1 MHILNF
7 LIKVLNLNNGEVM
20 ATYKIGNS
28 VGMMNFDAAYQ
39 IAENGDIFEFERG
52 YKIIKPLGFEFD
64 KSISIIGSIGFN
76 DKGQRIFTN
85 LIEGFFIISENVTI
99 IIENFWLSRAE
110 SEYYMF
116 NVLPKASLMLDSV
129 FIDNSGET
137 LGLINTKEN
146 SVIRLVNIESR
157 KSGSSCLLDFSN
169 STISI
174 IRCTRLNSR
183 IFLDNSDIII
193 KRSTLNTNEGN
204 LINAKNN
211 SIVKLHEASLE
222 SLVDSKED
230 TPAIWI
236 EKSKLST
243 IHATISQKN
252 YHQTLYL
259 TDLSELKSE
268 DSTYSS
274 VIFENSIGYLNNS
287 IIKYAISLFE
297 SSFVK
302 SNGELFLHG
311 ELDINSDIYLSGNSV
326 AVLNDVIF
334 DGHRKPNL
342 NISENSFLYIDKLK
356 NLSCDYSELE
366 LSKDDTSRFI
376 LENKIKSQET
386 ININALEQLNSLV
399 GLRQVKAIVEQ
410 MVNQVK
416 ANKKRIDKGLKPM
429 QQNLNAVFLGN
440 PGTGKT
446 TVARLLG
453 RILFDSGALF
463 GSSFKFIEVSEPD
476 LISQNIGGTAIQ
488 TKNFLDEARGG
499 ILFIDEAY
507 ALCKKDGSG
516 FGQEAINTIMKYME
530 DYRDEIMI
538 IFAGYTKEMEEFL
551 RTNPGLISRVPNRF
565 IFEDYTPEE
574 IVQLGLDI
582 LTKDQFILEDKNY
595 YFKKISK
602 SYERSLDKSNGRWI
616 RNINEAITKE
626 QFSRVVKTDSDDVE
640 TILNIDIDNALNLN
654 NYYDNESSE
663 DALLRLNQLIGI
675 TRVKRQVQEFI
686 YQVEANK
693 KKEEMGI
700 AVDSFTLH
708 SLFLGNPGTGKTTVA
723 RIVGKIL
730 FQKGIISSNK
740 FIEVSR
746 SDLIAG
752 YVGQTATK
760 TRDILQSALGG
771 VLFIDEAYTLNSSSD
786 NDFGKESI
794 DEILKFMED
803 HRGDIV
809 IIFAGYT
816 DEMNEFLKLNPGL
829 KSRIPTVFN
838 FEDYSTEEII
848 EIGLLGLKEYKIN
861 NILYSN
867 KVKELYEISN
877 DKSNARWIRNF
888 NEKLLRLQSSR
899 LIELKQDSFDVISDI
914 DINEVKM

>member
-1 MHILNF
+1 
-7 LIKVLNLNNGEVM
+7 M

-76 DKGQRIFTN
+76 EKGQRIFTN
-85 LIEGFFIISENVTI
+85 LIEGFFIINENVTI
-99 IIENFWLSRAE
+99 IIENFWLSHAE

-116 NVLPKASLMLDSV
+116 NVLSKASLMLDSIFV
-129 FIDNSGET
+129 DNSGET

-157 KSGSSCLLDFSN
+157 KSGSSCLLDFNN

-183 IFLDNSDIII
+183 IFLNNSDIII
-193 KRSTLNTNEGN
+193 KRSILNTNEGN

-252 YHQTLYL
+252 YHQALYL

-302 SNGELFLHG
+302 SNGELFLNG

-326 AVLNDVIF
+326 AILNDVIF
-334 DGHRKPNL
+334 DGRRKTNL

-356 NLSCDYSELE
+356 NLSCDERELE

-376 LENKIKSQET
+376 LENKTKSQET
-386 ININALEQLNSLV
+386 IDINALEQLNSLV

-416 ANKKRIDKGLKPM
+416 ANKKRTDKGLKPM

-488 TKNFLDEARGG
+488 TKHFLDEARGG

-582 LTKDQFILEDKNY
+582 LIKEQFILEDKNY
-595 YFKKISK
+595 YSKKISK

-626 QFSRVVKTDSDDVE
+626 QFNRVVKTDSDDVE

-723 RIVGKIL
+723 RIVGKVL

-771 VLFIDEAYTLNSSSD
+771 VLFIDEAYTLNSSGD

-816 DEMNEFLKLNPGL
+816 DEMNEFLNLNPGL

-838 FEDYSTEEII
+838 FEDYSTEEIV

-861 NILYSN
+861 NTLYSN

-877 DKSNARWIRNF
+877 DKSNARLIRNF

-899 LIELKQDSFDVISDI
+899 LIELKLDSFDVISDI

>member
-1 MHILNF
+1 M
-7 LIKVLNLNNGEVM
+7 
-20 ATYKIGNS
+20 
-28 VGMMNFDAAYQ
+28 
-39 IAENGDIFEFERG
+39 
-52 YKIIKPLGFEFD
+52 
-64 KSISIIGSIGFN
+64 
-76 DKGQRIFTN
+76 
-85 LIEGFFIISENVTI
+85 
-99 IIENFWLSRAE
+99 
-110 SEYYMF
+110 
-116 NVLPKASLMLDSV
+116 
-129 FIDNSGET
+129 
-137 LGLINTKEN
+137 
-146 SVIRLVNIESR
+146 
-157 KSGSSCLLDFSN
+157 
-169 STISI
+169 
-174 IRCTRLNSR
+174 
-183 IFLDNSDIII
+183 
-193 KRSTLNTNEGN
+193 
-204 LINAKNN
+204 
-211 SIVKLHEASLE
+211 
-222 SLVDSKED
+222 
-230 TPAIWI
+230 
-236 EKSKLST
+236 
-243 IHATISQKN
+243 
-252 YHQTLYL
+252 
-259 TDLSELKSE
+259 
-268 DSTYSS
+268 
-274 VIFENSIGYLNNS
+274 
-287 IIKYAISLFE
+287 
-297 SSFVK
+297 
-302 SNGELFLHG
+302 
-311 ELDINSDIYLSGNSV
+311 
-326 AVLNDVIF
+326 
-334 DGHRKPNL
+334 
-342 NISENSFLYIDKLK
+342 
-356 NLSCDYSELE
+356 
-366 LSKDDTSRFI
+366 
-376 LENKIKSQET
+376 
-386 ININALEQLNSLV
+386 
-399 GLRQVKAIVEQ
+399 
-410 MVNQVK
+410 
-416 ANKKRIDKGLKPM
+416 
-429 QQNLNAVFLGN
+429 
-440 PGTGKT
+440 
-446 TVARLLG
+446 
-453 RILFDSGALF
+453 
-463 GSSFKFIEVSEPD
+463 
-476 LISQNIGGTAIQ
+476 
-488 TKNFLDEARGG
+488 
-499 ILFIDEAY
+499 
-507 ALCKKDGSG
+507 
-516 FGQEAINTIMKYME
+516 
-530 DYRDEIMI
+530 
-538 IFAGYTKEMEEFL
+538 
-551 RTNPGLISRVPNRF
+551 
-565 IFEDYTPEE
+565 
-574 IVQLGLDI
+574 
-582 LTKDQFILEDKNY
+582 
-595 YFKKISK
+595 
-602 SYERSLDKSNGRWI
+602 
-616 RNINEAITKE
+616 
-626 QFSRVVKTDSDDVE
+626 KTDSDDVE

>member
-1 MHILNF
+1 
-7 LIKVLNLNNGEVM
+7 
-20 ATYKIGNS
+20 
-28 VGMMNFDAAYQ
+28 
-39 IAENGDIFEFERG
+39 
-52 YKIIKPLGFEFD
+52 
-64 KSISIIGSIGFN
+64 
-76 DKGQRIFTN
+76 
-85 LIEGFFIISENVTI
+85 
-99 IIENFWLSRAE
+99 
-110 SEYYMF
+110 
-116 NVLPKASLMLDSV
+116 
-129 FIDNSGET
+129 
-137 LGLINTKEN
+137 
-146 SVIRLVNIESR
+146 
-157 KSGSSCLLDFSN
+157 
-169 STISI
+169 
-174 IRCTRLNSR
+174 
-183 IFLDNSDIII
+183 
-193 KRSTLNTNEGN
+193 
-204 LINAKNN
+204 
-211 SIVKLHEASLE
+211 
-222 SLVDSKED
+222 
-230 TPAIWI
+230 
-236 EKSKLST
+236 
-243 IHATISQKN
+243 
-252 YHQTLYL
+252 
-259 TDLSELKSE
+259 
-268 DSTYSS
+268 
-274 VIFENSIGYLNNS
+274 
-287 IIKYAISLFE
+287 
-297 SSFVK
+297 
-302 SNGELFLHG
+302 
-311 ELDINSDIYLSGNSV
+311 
-326 AVLNDVIF
+326 
-334 DGHRKPNL
+334 
-342 NISENSFLYIDKLK
+342 
-356 NLSCDYSELE
+356 
-366 LSKDDTSRFI
+366 
-376 LENKIKSQET
+376 
-386 ININALEQLNSLV
+386 
-399 GLRQVKAIVEQ
+399 

-794 DEILKFMED
+794 DEILKFMEV